1 MYLEFTMEET
11 PGNCDDKDV
20 NISPPAFHRTNS
32 LPVPRGINTEN
43 LIIDK
48 NRGSIGVISVP
59 NQLENFLQ
67 INREN
72 QEKGK

>member
-1 MYLEFTMEET
+1 MEET

-48 NRGSIGVISVP
+48 IRGSIGVISVP
-59 NQLENFLQ
+59 TQLKNSLEISRQNQQ
-67 INREN
+67 
-72 QEKGK
+72 KGK